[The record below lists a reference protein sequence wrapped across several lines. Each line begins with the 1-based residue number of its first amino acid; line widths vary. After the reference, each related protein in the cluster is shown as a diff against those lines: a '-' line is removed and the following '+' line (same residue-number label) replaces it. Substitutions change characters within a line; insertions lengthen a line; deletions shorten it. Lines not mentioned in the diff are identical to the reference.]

1 MSVDKKGIELRE
13 TIQLHMGKIAVAEAT
28 DTDKQQI
35 IRQEANRMQIVH
47 RSSTWRNESMM
58 DLETACG
65 KIEVRVVPCGAGAQ
79 QCGKED
85 EHALVWRAGVR
96 GRWWHACMHACIA
109 YLARAGGR
117 HTVSRSLFAGVRHST
132 RTGIMVRTTSMSF
145 VNELYIRF
153 IRELFHAIS
162 LDVHQ

>member
-96 GRWWHACMHACIA
+96 GRWWHACMHAS
-109 YLARAGGR
+109 
-117 HTVSRSLFAGVRHST
+117 HT
-132 RTGIMVRTTSMSF
+132 
-145 VNELYIRF
+145 
-153 IRELFHAIS
+153 
-162 LDVHQ
+162 